1 MFNVQCSIFLPF
13 RFSLRHS
20 SSDISP
26 LLSSLFSS
34 THHGQKAV
42 FFTFSGINGWVIEA
56 VSEWASERKSDRIF
70 SDPFQ
75 RGAVLIVFY
84 LSISKTINLKL
95 EYSRNSVWQISWLWV
110 INTTGCPIKKVHVRI
125 AYLCISQN
133 RHEVPNNCCSLFYT
147 ICVQWFDYL
156 TNKLFK
162 RLILFSNLFLALLGN
177 YELRPFCIF
186 FLCHSPSFIPSHS
199 KLLAASQ
206 RLLAVTSN

>member
-13 RFSLRHS
+13 RFSLIHS

-75 RGAVLIVFY
+75 RGAVLIMFY

-125 AYLCISQN
+125 AYLCKSKQTINDEQLFFKIML
-133 RHEVPNNCCSLFYT
+133 VYFTQYVNN
-147 ICVQWFDYL
+147 D
-156 TNKLFK
+156 
-162 RLILFSNLFLALLGN
+162 LINLQIN
-177 YELRPFCIF
+177 Y
-186 FLCHSPSFIPSHS
+186 SS
-199 KLLAASQ
+199 
-206 RLLAVTSN
+206 V